1 MIGEWFMLSHDG
13 LRQRALLLQAVRRFF
28 NERRYLEVDTPIR
41 IPAPAPEAH
50 IIPES
55 ADDWFLQTSPEL
67 CMKRLLAAGSPRIF
81 QICKCFRRAER
92 GTRHLPEFNML
103 EWYCADHDYR
113 ELMAECEELFIFLA
127 RELKGTDRLQA
138 GAGTVS
144 LALPWERLTVAAAF
158 VRYAPLTVI
167 EAMAAD
173 RFDEILVEYIEP
185 NLGIGCPTF
194 LHDYPA
200 PMAALARRNPENP
213 AVAERF
219 EIYINGLELA
229 NGFSELTDPVEQ
241 RQRFVRERR
250 LIEEAGGR
258 PGPMPDKFL
267 AALTNMPAAAGIALG
282 LDRLAMFFA
291 GAESIDE
298 VVTFTPEEL

>member
-1 MIGEWFMLSHDG
+1 MLSSDG

-28 NERRYLEVDTPIR
+28 NERQYLEVDTPIR

-50 IIPES
+50 IIPEPT
-55 ADDWFLQTSPEL
+55 DDWYLQTSPEL

-92 GTRHLPEFNML
+92 GTRHLPEFTML
-103 EWYCADHDYR
+103 EWYRADSDYR
-113 ELMAECEELFIFLA
+113 QLMAECEELFIFLA
-127 RELKGTDRLQA
+127 RELKGTDRLE
-138 GAGTVS
+138 AGTAAVS

-158 VRYAPLTVI
+158 ARHAPLPVT

-173 RFDEILVEYIEP
+173 RFDEIMVEYIEP
-185 NLGIGCPTF
+185 NLGSGRPTF
-194 LHDYPA
+194 LYDYPA
-200 PMAALARRNPENP
+200 PMAALARRNSKNP
-213 AVAERF
+213 TVAERF

-250 LIEEAGGR
+250 LIEEGGGR

-267 AALTNMPAAAGIALG
+267 AALTTMPAAAGIALG
-282 LDRLAMFFA
+282 VDRLAMLLA